1 MRLFSISSTNQNNAN
16 RAVHLT
22 PMPSA
27 LLSHI
32 LLPQDLRQ
40 KQVGAGDSGRSL
52 LNMLRLV
59 VLLFAILLP
68 LRLEAIDGTIAISEV
83 NIFPKSI
90 SLRFKGY
97 LEKSDNVYTRF
108 DGVYMLQL
116 LRSDSLSDSEWL
128 SLQEEFTA
136 RLGKTVTIDIQSKH
150 YASRGPVLTIWGF
163 DKIKLVDEK

>member
-1 MRLFSISSTNQNNAN
+1 MNPNGAID
-16 RAVHLT
+16 LT
-22 PMPSA
+22 TMPSA
-27 LLSHI
+27 LLAFR
-32 LLPQDLRQ
+32 LRGSLGCQ
-40 KQVGAGDSGRSL
+40 KQVVAGHRGRSL